1 MKALCV
7 HAHFD
12 DFEFVV
18 SGLFTLWR
26 QAAPGRN
33 QIRVLVCT
41 DGAAGHHLLSREE
54 TARIRLQE
62 QMESARKGGYEFEL
76 LRLPDGRAPR
86 ETRLKQTDDFLPA
99 LWQAVRN
106 FEPNYLFCPPI
117 PDNPLAGVHIDHVDV
132 AEAVRDLAY
141 LINVPHAFTPE
152 YPGTSTEP
160 PWLKTPVIL
169 TVYDSYMAAG
179 GGFDL
184 VIDVEETFEAIC
196 EMSYCHQ
203 SQIAQW
209 LPWIGRH
216 EMEVISSFPEWR
228 KALRKRFT
236 RRNQVLGIDSSHALE
251 FFNVTAWGTIP
262 SCEQLL
268 KDFPNIQPQFSRLD
282 ALRAR
287 LAQWHGIVE

>member
-1 MKALCV
+1 MNALCV

-26 QAAPGRN
+26 GAAPGQNRAK
-33 QIRVLVCT
+33 VLVCT

-54 TARIRLQE
+54 TARVRLQE
-62 QMESARKGGYEFEL
+62 QMNSARIGGYEFEL
-76 LRLPDGRAPR
+76 LQLPDGQVPR
-86 ETRLKQTDDFLPA
+86 ETRIEQTRDFLPA
-99 LWQAVRN
+99 LWRSVRS
-106 FEPNYLFCPPI
+106 FEPDYLFSPPI
-117 PDNPLAGVHIDHVDV
+117 PDNPMVGVHIDHVDV

-141 LINVPHAFTPE
+141 LINVPHAFAPE
-152 YPGTSTEP
+152 YADSVSGPQ
-160 PWLKTPVIL
+160 WIKTPVIL

-184 VIDVEETFEAIC
+184 VIDVEEVFEVIC
-196 EMSYCHQ
+196 QMAYCHQ

-216 EMEVISSFPEWR
+216 EMETITGFPEWLR
-228 KALRKRFT
+228 AMRKRFT
-236 RRNQVLGIDSSHALE
+236 RRNQLLGIDSPHALE

-262 SCEQLL
+262 SFDQLL
-268 KDFPNIQPQFSRLD
+268 KDFPNIQVKYSRLD
-282 ALRAR
+282 ALRNR
-287 LAQWHGIVE
+287 LDQWHGIVE

>member
-18 SGLFTLWR
+18 SGLFTLWQR
-26 QAAPGRN
+26 AAPGQTQVRA
-33 QIRVLVCT
+33 VVCT

-54 TARIRLQE
+54 TAQVRLKE
-62 QMESARKGGYEFEL
+62 QLNSARIGGYEFEL
-76 LRLPDGRAPR
+76 LRLPDGNAPR
-86 ETRLKQTDDFLPA
+86 ELRLEQTPDFLPA
-99 LWQAVRN
+99 LWKSVRN
-106 FEPNYLFCPPI
+106 FEPDYLFSPPI
-117 PDNPLAGVHIDHVDV
+117 PENPLAGVHIDHVDV

-152 YPGTSTEP
+152 YPQAVQEP
-160 PWLKTPVIL
+160 RWLKTPVIL

-179 GGFDL
+179 NGFDL

-196 EMSYCHQ
+196 EMSFCHQ
-203 SQIAQW
+203 SQIAEW

-216 EMEVISSFPEWR
+216 EMEIITSFPEWR
-228 KALRKRFT
+228 KAMRKRFT
-236 RRNQVLGIDSSHALE
+236 RKNQVLGIDSTHALE

-262 SCEQLL
+262 TFDQLL
-268 KDFPNIQPQFSRLD
+268 KDFPNIQPRFSHLD
-282 ALRAR
+282 ALRTR
-287 LAQWHGIVE
+287 LAHWQGIVE